1 MLSFCV
7 CGQINKPMITIDLN
21 RIREALPSRA
31 KVKLGK
37 TDKGSPYIECIVRF
51 PSLYDKGTK
60 EEEQDLERVFEWQR
74 EIIGRENISEFYT
87 EETGSHWFVYL
98 KRIPME
104 FVNAEDED
112 INSFIKMKIVENGA
126 VAKQNGA

>member
-1 MLSFCV
+1 M
-7 CGQINKPMITIDLN
+7 
-21 RIREALPSRA
+21 
-31 KVKLGK
+31 
-37 TDKGSPYIECIVRF
+37 
-51 PSLYDKGTK
+51 
-60 EEEQDLERVFEWQR
+60 ERVFEWQR

-87 EETGSHWFVYL
+87 EETGSHWFVFL

-112 INSFIKMKIVENGA
+112 INSFTKMKLVENGA